1 METTLSYEPIDG
13 GYLNVVEH
21 WGSDQKIVDCA
32 RVSYDR
38 GEREQ
43 KRSTEDFLKQ
53 LYALGHHTPFE
64 QCGMTFKVKTPLFVW
79 RQWIRHR
86 LASVNEVS
94 ERYSE
99 SDLDFY
105 VPEDWRVPADT
116 PDEVR
121 REIRNRQRAL
131 HQNLKDFYRY
141 LRENKVP
148 RELARIDLPLSKFT
162 TAYWSANLREIFHFL
177 KLRLDP
183 AAQLEIRKYAEGM
196 LFQVQYYYP
205 LAVKAFLA
213 EEGELAKRYLS
224 TIDFTALPPELRG
237 SHVDR

>member
-1 METTLSYEPIDG
+1 MEYLISCEPLEG
-13 GYLNVVEH
+13 GELAVVDK

-43 KRSTEDFLKQ
+43 KRSTEVFLKQ
-53 LYALGHHTPFE
+53 LYELGHHTPFE
-64 QCGMTFKVKTPLFVW
+64 QCGLTFKVKTPIFVW

-105 VPEDWRVPADT
+105 EPVEWRVPKDT
-116 PDEVR
+116 PDDVR
-121 REIRNRQRAL
+121 REICQRQRAI

-141 LRENKVP
+141 LRDHKVP

-162 TAYWSANLREIFHFL
+162 TAYWTANLREVFHFL

-196 LFQVQYYYP
+196 LYQVQYFYP
-205 LAVKAFLA
+205 LAVKAFFSA
-213 EEGELAKRYLS
+213 EGELAKRYLT
-224 TIDFTALPPELRG
+224 TIDFEALPPELRG
-237 SHVDR
+237 NHDS

>member
-1 METTLSYEPIDG
+1 MDYLLSCEPLDG
-13 GYLNVVEH
+13 GLLAVVDY
-21 WGSDQKIVDCA
+21 WGDDQKIVDCA

-43 KRSTEDFLKQ
+43 KRTTENFLKS
-53 LYALGHHTPFE
+53 LYSLGHHTPFE
-64 QCGMTFKVKTPLFVW
+64 QCGMTFKVKVPLFVW

-105 VPEDWRVPADT
+105 EPDDWRVPEDT
-116 PDEVR
+116 TNDVR
-121 REIRNRQRAL
+121 EEIRNRQCEL
-131 HQNLKDFYRY
+131 HRKMKDFYRY
-141 LRENKVP
+141 LREKKVP

-177 KLRLDP
+177 KLRLEP

-196 LFQVQYYYP
+196 LFQAQYFYP
-205 LAVKAFLA
+205 LAVKAFLS
-213 EEGELAKRYLS
+213 EEGELASVRTLDPCS
-224 TIDFTALPPELRG
+224 R
-237 SHVDR
+237 

>member
-1 METTLSYEPIDG
+1 MDIIISCEPLNG
-13 GYLNVVEH
+13 GSLAVVDK
-21 WGSDQKIVDCA
+21 WGTDQKIVDCA

-43 KRSTEDFLKQ
+43 TRSTEDMLKQ

-86 LASVNEVS
+86 IASVNEVS

-105 VPEDWRVPADT
+105 EPDNWRVPAGT
-116 PDEVR
+116 PLEIEEEIR
-121 REIRNRQRAL
+121 TKQREIHEQIKN
-131 HQNLKDFYRY
+131 FYRY
-141 LRENKVP
+141 LREQKVP

-196 LFQVQYYYP
+196 LFQVQYFYP
-205 LAVKAFLA
+205 LAVKAFLS
-213 EEGELAKRYLS
+213 EEGELAKRYLC
-224 TIDFTALPPELRG
+224 TIDFEALPPELRG
-237 SHVDR
+237 SHVTN